1 MKIIVQMDPIETLNL
16 AGDSTFA
23 LLLEAQ
29 ERGYDIDIYT
39 PNMLTLNDGLLSA
52 QAQQIKAYHSPDRIE
67 ELSHPRSVLLDE
79 YDIVLMRQ
87 DPPFDMS
94 YITAT
99 HLLETI
105 QDKTLILNN
114 PFYVRNCPEKIFV
127 NKYMKFMPHTLITR
141 NINEIIKFRDEY
153 KKIIIK
159 PLYGNGGT
167 NVFYS
172 DGTDRNFG
180 SIIENFLE
188 LNNEPFIIQQF
199 IPKVKEG
206 DKRIILIDGEI
217 AGAINRLPQ
226 DGEIRSNMH
235 VGGLPA
241 KTEITE
247 GDAKICNAISQDLKD
262 FGLFF
267 AGIDIID
274 NLITEINVT
283 SPTGIREILQLSGI
297 DVAKIF
303 WDQAEKKINN

>member
-1 MKIIVQMDPIETLNL
+1 MKIIVQMDPIERLNL

-52 QAQQIKAYHSPDRIE
+52 EAQQIKAYHSPDRIE
-67 ELSHPRSVLLDE
+67 ELNHPRSGLLDE

-127 NKYMKFMPHTLITR
+127 NKYMKYMPHTLITR
-141 NINEIIKFRDEY
+141 NISEIIKFRDKHE
-153 KKIIIK
+153 KIIIK
-159 PLYGNGGT
+159 PLYGNGGA

-172 DGTDRNFG
+172 DGADRNFG

-188 LNNEPFIIQQF
+188 LNSEPFIIQQF